1 MHQNP
6 QNRTNR
12 ARLRRITAL
21 LLAVFLLALPACGR
35 GKEKDPA
42 PEAAQAASASP
53 SSSASEGTA
62 VAGAVPAGTEAG
74 AASSPAVASAV
85 DQPAAKTVPPTAEA
99 LSVFPGI
106 LRAVT
111 LPREE
116 VLRLLGDGVETLE
129 NVPQAIT
136 AYTWSAKDL
145 ALEYDNLTGRLNL
158 VRTGGRTFF
167 LDSADYRNDDI
178 DGDGELEGLC
188 AYESFNAEST
198 DPLNRRQG
206 HVALIDEATGTAIA
220 ESFEQPF
227 GGYARLSVLPGY
239 GKAGECLVVL
249 DTQSD
254 WECDV
259 LRFANGQLV
268 SMLPKEALPIE
279 KQATVSSPNREKGTV
294 HLAVESAGVS
304 FDCLL
309 PQRLSEALAA
319 GQPYQWRFVVNRKP
333 VIAEDGLTM
342 RVRNSLQVKLG
353 EARSL
358 LAEPVGR
365 FVDIG
370 QVTQEYRYIGEGQ
383 WTLLTTAGGPKY
395 AEPGQGASLTATDM
409 AVGSTWLFSA
419 LYDVEETFGLKA
431 SDYTDFDLLAGI
443 RFLSDGV
450 RYGVVN
456 SRIAEIELTGD
467 CTAKTPRG
475 LAAGDSR
482 GEAMSLYGL
491 PDDGYFEDRIWTY
504 WFYREP
510 DGTNDRILSLDRF
523 TLEYD
528 GDRIERIRMEGYV
541 PID

>member
-1 MHQNP
+1 MHQNHRIR
-6 QNRTNR
+6 NDR
-12 ARLRRITAL
+12 APVRRLAAI
-21 LLAVFLLALPACGR
+21 LLAGSLLALPACGR
-35 GKEKDPA
+35 GEAETPA
-42 PEAAQAASASP
+42 PSVSQAATTEPAESGT
-53 SSSASEGTA
+53 SESA
-62 VAGAVPAGTEAG
+62 VAGAASPAAESGTATP
-74 AASSPAVASAV
+74 AASDAALPSAK
-85 DQPAAKTVPPTAEA
+85 AIPPTAEA

-106 LRAVT
+106 LRAVN
-111 LPREE
+111 LSRDD

-136 AYTWSAKDL
+136 AYTWSDKDL
-145 ALEYDNLTGRLNL
+145 ALEYDNLTGRLN
-158 VRTGGRTFF
+158 VIRTGGRTFF

-178 DGDGELEGLC
+178 DGDGEMEGLC
-188 AYESFNAEST
+188 AYEAFNAEST

-206 HVALIDEATGTAIA
+206 YVVLIDEATGTAIA
-220 ESFEQPF
+220 ESYEQPF
-227 GGYARLSVLPGY
+227 GGYARLSVLPQY

-249 DTQSD
+249 DTQAD

-268 SMLPKEALPIE
+268 SMLPKETVPIE
-279 KQATVSSPNREKGTV
+279 EQAKVSNPVADKGTV
-294 HLAVESAGVS
+294 HLAIASAGVS

-309 PQRLSEALAA
+309 PQRILEALSD
-319 GQPYQWRFVVNRKP
+319 GQTYRWRFVVNRKP

-342 RVRNSLQVKLG
+342 RVRNSLQVMLG

-365 FVDIG
+365 YVDIG

-409 AVGSTWLFSA
+409 AVGSNWLFSA

-456 SRIAEIELTGD
+456 SRIAEIELAGD

-510 DGTNDRILSLDRF
+510 DGANDRILSLDRF
-523 TLEYD
+523 TLEFD